1 MKVLYISYDG
11 MTDPLGQAQVIPYLQ
26 GLTER
31 FGHEFVLLSFEKEA
45 NYKLHKEKINNIL
58 KPFNINW
65 QPQMYTKKPP
75 VLSTL
80 RDIYVMQKAAIMLCK
95 KHKIQA
101 LHCRSYI
108 SALVGLMLQ
117 KSLKVKFIF
126 DMRGFWANER
136 VDGNLWNLGNPV
148 FKTIY
153 NFFKKKE
160 LQFFQNADYTISLT
174 HNGKN
179 EILSWSEIDPNK
191 TKIQVIPCC
200 VNTALF
206 SKNNIDLA
214 LQNEFRAQLNIK
226 ENETVITYIGSV
238 GTWYMLDEMLDF
250 FKVFKTHKPNAKF
263 LFITP
268 DQPAQILDVV
278 KNKGLDIN
286 DFPIIKGER
295 EFIPTL
301 LSLCDASIFF
311 IKPAYSK
318 KASSPT
324 KQGELM
330 SMGIPVICNA
340 NVGDTDYVVN
350 NYKSGIVVESFTNED
365 YEKVS
370 KNFDQ
375 LLMLD
380 KSIIEAGA
388 EDFYSLKKGVELYN
402 EVYEAVLNN

>member
-160 LQFFQNADYTISLT
+160 LQFFQQADYTISLT

-179 EILSWSEIDPNK
+179 EILSWPEIDPNK

-214 LQNEFRAQLNIK
+214 LQNEFRVQLNIK

-278 KNKGLDIN
+278 KNKGLNIN

-301 LSLCDASIFF
+301 LSLCAASIFF

-350 NYKSGIVVESFTNED
+350 NYKSGIVVESFTNEA

>member
-26 GLTER
+26 GLSER
-31 FGHEFVLLSFEKEA
+31 FGHEFVLLSFEKED
-45 NYKLHKEKINNIL
+45 NYALHKEKINGLL
-58 KPFNINW
+58 KPYNIVW

-80 RDIYVMQKAAIMLCK
+80 RDLYVMQKAAITLCK
-95 KHKIQA
+95 KYKIGA

-126 DMRGFWANER
+126 DMRGFWADER
-136 VDGNLWNLGNPV
+136 VDGKLWNLSNPV

-153 NFFKKKE
+153 NYFKKKE

-179 EILSWSEIDPNK
+179 EILSWPQIDSNK

-206 SKNNIDLA
+206 SQSNIKTDL
-214 LQNEFRAQLNIK
+214 QHEFRTKLNIK

-250 FKVFKTHKPNAKF
+250 FKVFKKEKPNAKF

-268 DQPAQILDVV
+268 DKPEHILNAV
-278 KNKGLDIN
+278 KAKYLNPS

-301 LSLCDASIFF
+301 LSLCAASIFF

-340 NVGDTDYVVN
+340 HVGDTDYVVN
-350 NYKSGIVVESFTNED
+350 NYHSGIVVDDFSDEA
-365 YEKVS
+365 YLKVA

-375 LLMLD
+375 LLALD
-380 KSIIEAGA
+380 KATIEAGA
-388 EDFYSLKKGVELYN
+388 EDFYSLKKGVEKYN
-402 EVYEAVLNN
+402 EVYEAVMGV